1 MLKNVMSKSQV
12 YVPEK
17 IKTTFALQFIDFIE
31 VNFSY
36 YGHGILQS
44 PGPIFLSC
52 F

>member
-1 MLKNVMSKSQV
+1 MLKNVMPKSQV

-36 YGHGILQS
+36 YGILQS

>member
-1 MLKNVMSKSQV
+1 MLEKVMLKSQV
-12 YVPEK
+12 YVPEEN
-17 IKTTFALQFIDFIE
+17 KTTFALQLIDFIE